1 MKPPIGEYY
10 DPTGEIP
17 FPRLMGEN
25 SDSVAE
31 MPDEEFEKWAESL
44 PDVNSM
50 SSEEYHRWVLTIRSR
65 PDRSDA

>member
-1 MKPPIGEYY
+1 MKPPVGQ
-10 DPTGEIP
+10 PNP
-17 FPRLMGEN
+17 
-25 SDSVAE
+25 DSVAE

-44 PDVNSM
+44 PDVNDM